1 MIQQGDIVLI
11 SYPFTNLSS
20 TKVRPAL
27 VVSSSEFNS
36 FNKEAVCVFIT
47 SRYYDTPFDLQVN
60 QNSDGFER
68 TGLRQRSTV
77 RVGKI
82 ATLHLD
88 LVKRHLGSTPPVLMK
103 EVKKILNFLLHL
115 S

>member
-11 SYPFTNLSS
+11 IYPFTNLSS

-27 VVSSSEFNS
+27 VISSSEFNDL
-36 FNKEAVCVFIT
+36 NKEAVCVFIT
-47 SRYYDTPFDLQVN
+47 SRYYDTPFDLQVS
-60 QNSDGFER
+60 QGSVGFDM

-82 ATLHLD
+82 ATLHLN
-88 LVKRHLGSTPPVLMK
+88 LVKRHLGQMPSDSMK

-115 S
+115 

>member
-11 SYPFTNLSS
+11 TYPFTNLSS

-27 VVSSSEFNS
+27 VVSSNEFNAS
-36 FNKEAVCVFIT
+36 NKEAIFVFIT
-47 SRYYDTPFDLQVN
+47 SQYYDTPFDLQVS
-60 QNSDGFER
+60 QNNSGFEM
-68 TGLRQRSTV
+68 TGLHQRSTV
-77 RVGKI
+77 RIGKI
-82 ATLHLD
+82 ATLHID
-88 LVKRHLGSTPPVLMK
+88 LVKRRLGHMPPALMK

>member
-27 VVSSSEFNS
+27 VVSSSEFNDL
-36 FNKEAVCVFIT
+36 NKEAVCVFIT
-47 SRYYDTPFDLQVN
+47 SQYYDTPFDLQIS
-60 QNSDGFER
+60 QSNSRFEM
-68 TGLRQRSTV
+68 TGLHQRSTV

-82 ATLHLD
+82 ATLHLN
-88 LVKRHLGSTPPVLMK
+88 LVKRYLGSMPPTLME
-103 EVKKILNFLLHL
+103 EVKKILSFLLHL
-115 S
+115 A